1 MYGRIAKASVGGR
14 RSRNTL
20 GTAHFTYLPSRL
32 VSRPRLIGWAF
43 SLNISQGAAVA
54 SDSILRL
61 LSQLGKCARLG
72 GNASR

>member
-1 MYGRIAKASVGGR
+1 MVELR
-14 RSRNTL
+14 RLVSADGEVATPWALLN
-20 GTAHFTYLPSRL
+20 FTYLPSRL